1 MSPSDSAEQAATR
14 PPDTTPAAALPFEA
28 HDGALPVAVPP
39 QRHGAGMLD
48 EPIPVVIRRLALPAV
63 ASNVLMTVFASVDA
77 FWVGTRIGARGLA
90 AVSTAVFWIWM
101 VVALAEMVSI
111 GLTAI
116 AARRHGQRRTDDAA
130 RVVGEATVIALAL
143 GAVVGVAGALS
154 VDHLFAVMRTPPD
167 VTALGRSYLRIYFL
181 GAPLIY
187 GYFAVDAAFRASG
200 DTRTPF
206 VLLLVSTV
214 VTLVLDPVLIL
225 GLGGF
230 PRLGI
235 EGAAVALVL
244 TRGGAFLIG
253 IVLLLRRRLLR
264 VRPATWSTFYALARV
279 GLPTALT
286 GITFSLIYVALTR
299 VTTQFGT
306 PALAALGLG
315 HRIESWLYTIG
326 LGFGA
331 AAAAIVGQNL
341 GAGRPDRAER
351 AGWTT
356 LYYASIPALGGAL
369 AALLIPEQL
378 AGLFT
383 NDPGVIAVAVR
394 YLRISAIAELTVCA
408 EIVLEGALGGA
419 GHTVPPMLTSTT
431 LTALRIPLAW
441 WAAAR
446 WGADGIWWVISL
458 TAAARGLAMIALWR
472 AGGWKH
478 KSV

>member
-1 MSPSDSAEQAATR
+1 MR
-14 PPDTTPAAALPFEA
+14 PA
-28 HDGALPVAVPP
+28 
-39 QRHGAGMLD
+39 QW
-48 EPIPVVIRRLALPAV
+48 
-63 ASNVLMTVFASVDA
+63 S
-77 FWVGTRIGARGLA
+77 
-90 AVSTAVFWIWM
+90 
-101 VVALAEMVSI
+101 
-111 GLTAI
+111 
-116 AARRHGQRRTDDAA
+116 
-130 RVVGEATVIALAL
+130 
-143 GAVVGVAGALS
+143 
-154 VDHLFAVMRTPPD
+154 
-167 VTALGRSYLRIYFL
+167 
-181 GAPLIY
+181 
-187 GYFAVDAAFRASG
+187 
-200 DTRTPF
+200 
-206 VLLLVSTV
+206 
-214 VTLVLDPVLIL
+214 TLV
-225 GLGGF
+225 
-230 PRLGI
+230 
-235 EGAAVALVL
+235 
-244 TRGGAFLIG
+244 
-253 IVLLLRRRLLR
+253 
-264 VRPATWSTFYALARV
+264 ALARV

-341 GAGRPDRAER
+341 GAGRPDRAEH

-356 LYYASIPALGGAL
+356 LWYATIPALGGAL

-383 NDPGVIAVAVR
+383 NDPAVVAVAVR

-419 GHTVPPMLTSTT
+419 GHTIPPMLTSTT

-441 WAAAR
+441 WAASR
-446 WGADGIWWVISL
+446 WGADGIWWTISL
-458 TAAARGLAMIALWR
+458 TAVARGIAMIALWR